1 MCARYYVPQT
11 EVDSDLEAIL
21 IEAENR
27 GRLHQEHFVL
37 KRGEIRPGDYA
48 AVLAKSRLSQT
59 PSPFPMQWGFHTD
72 HGLVFNARSE
82 TAHSKSLFQDSFQ
95 HRRCLIPMMAYFE
108 WDHRQRPMLKY
119 RFEPQETSYACFA
132 GLYRFEGQNPV
143 FTILTRNA
151 APSIAQF
158 HDRMPVILPR
168 NIQDEFLLG
177 SVSDADHAL
186 TLGIEQLSFGAVW

>member
-11 EVDSDLEAIL
+11 EVDSDLEDIL

-72 HGLVFNARSE
+72 QGLVFNARSE
-82 TAHSKSLFQDSFQ
+82 TAHSKPLFQDSFQ

-151 APSIAQF
+151 APSIA
-158 HDRMPVILPR
+158 
-168 NIQDEFLLG
+168 
-177 SVSDADHAL
+177 
-186 TLGIEQLSFGAVW
+186 

>member
-1 MCARYYVPQT
+1 MCCRYFLEDDPELMPIMEAVNRSPLAEKLFPRQSVHTAGDVRPADVVPVVAPDRKGAR
-11 EVDSDLEAIL
+11 
-21 IEAENR
+21 
-27 GRLHQEHFVL
+27 
-37 KRGEIRPGDYA
+37 
-48 AVLAKSRLSQT
+48 AV
-59 PSPFPMQWGFHTD
+59 FPMQWGFHTD
-72 HGLVFNARSE
+72 QGLVFNARSE
-82 TAHSKSLFQDSFQ
+82 TAHSKPLFQDSFQ